1 MGASDPLMEYSVT
14 LIIYMEKPPLIQSL
28 NDRPAV
34 SCTLQVLCG
43 NNITIYADIPSPRLL
58 FIQL

>member
-1 MGASDPLMEYSVT
+1 MEYSVT
-14 LIIYMEKPPLIQSL
+14 LIIYMEKSLLIQSL